1 MRWGWGESEVPDDLA
16 GIRAIV
22 PFCYY
27 TWLRGKASVLF
38 PATSTLHSMSK
49 SLAESFLANI
59 QAHRDERAYGQR
71 HGYRMEWFTYGQVLE
86 MALRFRRELAT
97 RGIGKGERV
106 MLWGE
111 NCAEWVA
118 VFFGCALCG
127 VVVVPMDDGASP
139 DFAARVSGQ
148 VEAKLWVCSRRHAAE
163 HATVAAGVPVVVL
176 EEVKIPAPST
186 SSGQALSQR
195 TRQERGT
202 LCESSTFPEVAIG
215 REDILQI
222 VFTSGTTAEP
232 KGVVITHGNVLANIA
247 PLEQEMRWYLK
258 YERWVH
264 PVRFLNLLPLSHV
277 FGQFLGMFLPP
288 LLGGTVIFQE
298 ELKPSEIVSTI
309 RRERISVLVSVPRV
323 LQSLKQKI
331 ERDLEAL
338 HPESGGKIEDFRRRF
353 RESEG
358 KHFLH
363 RWWIFRSI
371 RRQFG
376 WKFWALICGGATL
389 DAETEEFWGRLGY
402 AAIQGYGLT
411 ETTSLISVNHPFKL
425 GKGSIGKV
433 LPGREVKLAEDGE
446 ILIRGGGVAAGYW
459 DGGRQ
464 QGLVDGVTDKEGWYR
479 TGDVGALDEAGNL
492 YFKGRKKE
500 VIVTPSGL
508 NIYPEDLEAALR
520 LQPEVKDCVVVGIER
535 GGNAEPCAVVIL
547 HDDGQD
553 DTSVGAVVERANQSL
568 AEFQR
573 IRMWVLW
580 PQKDFPRTSTQKPR
594 RNLIAEFAAGRVLRG
609 GREDVASDNPVMDL
623 IGRITGRGS
632 SGLTADAALD
642 SDLSS
647 DLGLSSLDR
656 VELISALEDR
666 YQVDLSETRPSA
678 ARTVGDVER
687 MLSGKSRPRAEY
699 HYPRWVLRWPVTWL
713 RWLAHYFL
721 TRPAMI
727 LLGWPRIEGR
737 ENLRGCNGPLLV
749 VCNHISDVD
758 VGFVQ
763 AALPARLRN
772 RIATATRGEDLE
784 ALHTPAPG
792 RGFFGSAYDR
802 TRWLLGVSL
811 LNLFPLPREAGF
823 RESFAYA
830 GEAVDRGY
838 SVLVFPEGRHTA
850 DGKMNPFRAGIGL
863 LANNLGS
870 PVLPLRIVGLFE
882 VKQAGRK
889 FARPGEIQVRI
900 GQPMIFA
907 AGSDPA
913 QIAQDLQRAVEAL

>member
-1 MRWGWGESEVPDDLA
+1 MA
-16 GIRAIV
+16 Q
-22 PFCYY
+22 
-27 TWLRGKASVLF
+27 
-38 PATSTLHSMSK
+38 
-49 SLAESFLANI
+49 SLAQFFLANF
-59 QAHRDERAYGQR
+59 QAHGDERAYGQR

-86 MALRFRRELAT
+86 MASRFCRELEA
-97 RGIGKGERV
+97 RGIGKGDRV

-118 VFFGCALCG
+118 AFFACAMCG
-127 VVVVPMDDGASP
+127 VIVVPMDNAAAA
-139 DFAARVSGQ
+139 DFAGRVSGQ
-148 VEAKLWVCSRRHAAE
+148 VEARLWVCSRRHAIENAG
-163 HATVAAGVPVVVL
+163 VAGAVPVVVL
-176 EEVKIPAPST
+176 EDFKVP
-186 SSGQALSQR
+186 ALSPQK
-195 TRQERGT
+195 TQGQGRGT
-202 LCESSTFPEVAIG
+202 RGESWATATPSATFPDVSIG
-215 REDILQI
+215 RDDTLQI

-247 PLEQEMRWYLK
+247 PLEREMQRYLK

-309 RRERISVLVSVPRV
+309 RRERVSVLVSVPRV

-331 ERDLEAL
+331 ERDLED
-338 HPESGGKIEDFRRRF
+338 GGRVEDFRRRF
-353 RESEG
+353 RASEG
-358 KHFLH
+358 KHFLR
-363 RWWIFRSI
+363 RWWIFRAI

-376 WKFWALICGGATL
+376 WKFWAFICGGAAL

-459 DGGRQ
+459 EGGRRHEV
-464 QGLVDGVTDKEGWYR
+464 VDEEGWYR

-520 LQPEVKDCVVVGIER
+520 RQPEVKDCVVVGIER
-535 GGNAEPCAVVIL
+535 GGNAEPCAVVIVRDDA
-547 HDDGQD
+547 HDDAK
-553 DTSVGAVVERANQSL
+553 VEEVVERANQSL

-573 IRMWVLW
+573 MRMWVRW
-580 PQKDFPRTSTQKPR
+580 PQEDFPRTNTQKPR
-594 RNLIAEFAAGRVLRG
+594 RNLISEFATRQILQAGG
-609 GREDVASDNPVMDL
+609 KDVGSDRPVMEL
-623 IGRITGRGS
+623 IGRITGRS
-632 SGLTADAALD
+632 VTGLDAEAALD
-642 SDLSS
+642 S

-666 YQVDLSETRPSA
+666 YQVDLSETRLSA

-687 MLSGKSRPRAEY
+687 MLSGEARQRAEY
-699 HYPRWVLRWPVTWL
+699 HYPSWVLRWPVTWV
-713 RWLAHYFL
+713 RWLAHYL
-721 TRPAMI
+721 LRRPAMI
-727 LLGWPRIEGR
+727 LLAWPRIEGR
-737 ENLRGCNGPLLV
+737 ENLRGWSGPLLV
-749 VCNHISDVD
+749 VCNHVTGVD

-763 AALPARLRN
+763 TALPARLRH
-772 RIATATRGEDLE
+772 RIATAAGGEALE
-784 ALHTPAPG
+784 ALHTPAEG
-792 RGFFGSAYDR
+792 RGRFGGIYDR
-802 TRWLLGVSL
+802 MQWVLGVSL

-823 RESFAYA
+823 RQSFAYA

-838 SVLVFPEGRHTA
+838 SVLVFPEGRHTV

-863 LANNLGS
+863 LANSLGI
-870 PVLPLRIVGLFE
+870 PVLPMRIVGLFE
-882 VKQAGRK
+882 VKRAGAK
-889 FARPGEIQVRI
+889 FAQPWKICVRI
-900 GQPMIFA
+900 GRPMRFA
-907 AGSDPA
+907 AGSAPER
-913 QIAQDLQRAVEAL
+913 IAEELQSAVERL